1 MRNQRQPKID
11 TYWLSSP
18 VQTSNRFDALEKEDQ
33 QTQQTELDSPEEKM
47 PKPPPIYVD
56 RVSNIQPLTDL
67 LKDTV
72 NGEFEI
78 KILKAEEVKI
88 QPRTTQAYSTIV
100 KELQNKGTEFH
111 TYRLKQDRNF
121 RVVLKNIHPSTDA
134 SQLKTAIEILG
145 HQVTNLWNIRSRS
158 TKKPLCSWL
167 ISSQASTI
175 SKSIMSKPF

>member
-1 MRNQRQPKID
+1 M
-11 TYWLSSP
+11 
-18 VQTSNRFDALEKEDQ
+18 EKEDQ
-33 QTQQTELDSPEEKM
+33 QTQQTELASLEEKM

-67 LKDTV
+67 LEDTV

-78 KILKAEEVKI
+78 KILKAEAVKI

-121 RVVLKNIHPSTDA
+121 RVVLKNIHPSTDVKA
-134 SQLKTAIEILG
+134 AIEILG
-145 HQVTNLWNIRSRS
+145 HQVINLWNIRSRS
-158 TKKPLCSWL
+158 TKNPLPMFFVDL
-167 ISSQASTI
+167 KSSINNKQI
-175 SKSIMSKPF
+175 YNVKPF